1 MEKVILDIQ
10 ETMKSNKIT
19 EQWIAD
25 NTNIPQSTVHRIVS
39 NQNKKLD
46 LPKIRVIQEALGISE
61 QSLVYGVSKI
71 VREVTREQ
79 EELLICW
86 ELLSNESRG
95 VLLATAKI
103 MAGKN

>member
-1 MEKVILDIQ
+1 MEKVISDIQ
-10 ETMKSNKIT
+10 ETMKSKKIT

-25 NTNIPQSTVHRIVS
+25 KTNIPQSTVHRIVS

-61 QSLVYGVSKI
+61 QPLIYGVSKI

-86 ELLSNESRG
+86 EQLNNESRV

-103 MAGKN
+103 MASK